1 MHGNCVPVL
10 SHGTGVFSIAVKRY
24 HDRSNSGKK
33 SFNWGLAQFQRVEFI
48 TVRNT
53 GAGSQGTGAGAKSSL
68 TSHPQAGGREGGGGG
83 EEREDKSK
91 RADW

>member
-53 GAGSQGTGAGAKSSL
+53 GAGSQGTGAEAKSFYL
-68 TSHPQAGGREGGGGG
+68 THKQEAETSPA
-83 EEREDKSK
+83 
-91 RADW
+91 RAFESPPPATYLLQ